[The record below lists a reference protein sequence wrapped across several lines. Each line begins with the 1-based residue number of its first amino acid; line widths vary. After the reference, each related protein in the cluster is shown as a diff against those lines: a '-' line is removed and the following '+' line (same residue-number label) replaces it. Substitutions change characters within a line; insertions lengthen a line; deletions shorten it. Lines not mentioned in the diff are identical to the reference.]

1 MNYDLS
7 GKTVIVTGGSSH
19 IGYATVLAFAQEG
32 ANVTIADIDEEQ
44 GQKVAEQA
52 NKLGGRAMVVKTDV
66 AQYAQVEKM
75 VKATVKKYGTVDV
88 LINNAGWDQTPS
100 LLFIDTPLEVW
111 DKSLDI
117 NYRGILNTCKIALP
131 YMIEQKSG
139 AIINLSSETGR
150 IGEYKLAVYSG
161 SKGAVISLSKA
172 LAKEVG
178 RYGIRVNVVCP
189 GMTVP
194 TSPEEIG
201 ASSVFGKGASEH
213 FTPEQLEKMTK
224 NLPLRKLAKTTDVAH
239 AILFLSSPVVS
250 GQITGQTLSVDGGY
264 TMI

>member
-1 MNYDLS
+1 MNLDLS

-32 ANVTIADIDEEQ
+32 ANITIADIDEEQ
-44 GQKVAEQA
+44 GQKVAELA
-52 NKLGGRAMVVKTDV
+52 NKLGGKAIVIQTDV

-75 VKATVKKYGTVDV
+75 VQATVNKYGTIDILV
-88 LINNAGWDQTPS
+88 NNAGWDQNPS
-100 LLFIDTPLEVW
+100 LLFIDTPVEVW
-111 DKSLDI
+111 DKSIDI

-131 YMIEQKSG
+131 YMIEQKRG
-139 AIINLSSETGR
+139 AVINLSSETGR

-194 TSPEEIG
+194 SSRDEIG
-201 ASSVFGKGASEH
+201 SSSVFGRGASES
-213 FTPEQLEKMTK
+213 FTPSNWKK
-224 NLPLRKLAKTTDVAH
+224 
-239 AILFLSSPVVS
+239 
-250 GQITGQTLSVDGGY
+250 
-264 TMI
+264 